1 MHGYAGRSAKGQLP
15 VFQKLLADTSLGAIT
30 AGLVAVIVS
39 YAGPLVIV
47 FQAAR
52 TAGLSDMQLATWI
65 WSISLGSGIAGLVLS
80 LRYKLP
86 IVTAF
91 STPGAALLIGA
102 LSIYSYQEAIFAF
115 LVTGALILAL
125 GFSSGFQRL
134 VLKLPPQIA
143 AAMLAGILLQFGL
156 QLIGSMREA
165 PHLVIPMAVIFLL
178 GRRFFP
184 TYAVIGALVGGL
196 AISLIGGE
204 VNADTVQLAIVH
216 PVMTWPAVSI
226 EAVIGIA
233 IPLFVVAMASQNIPG
248 LAVLEAAGYSN
259 PHVKGILKGTGAV
272 SLGLAPF
279 GSHGITLAALTA
291 AICTGPEA
299 HKDPAKRYVAG
310 VFCGIFYIVFGLL
323 GPSVASLIQSL
334 PAAFISAT
342 AGLALLSALTNGLT
356 GALTNS
362 EHREAAMITFLVT
375 ASGVVV
381 WGIGSGFWG
390 LIAGLIALLI
400 TRSRLSEMMRKRG
413 RR

>member
-1 MHGYAGRSAKGQLP
+1 M
-15 VFQKLLADTSLGAIT
+15 FQKLLEDTSFSAIT

-47 FQAAR
+47 FQAAK

-65 WSISLGSGIAGLVLS
+65 WAVSLGSGIAGLILS
-80 LRYKLP
+80 LRYRLP
-86 IVTAF
+86 IITAF

-102 LSIYSYQEAIFAF
+102 LGIYSYQEAIFAF

-125 GFSSGFQRL
+125 GFSTGFQRL
-134 VLKLPPQIA
+134 VLKMPPQIA

-156 QLIGSMREA
+156 QLIGSMQKT
-165 PHLVIPMAVIFLL
+165 PHLVIPMAVVFLL
-178 GRRFFP
+178 GRRFYP
-184 TYAVIGALVGGL
+184 TYAVIGALLIGL

-204 VNADTVQLAIVH
+204 VDTHTMQLAIVH
-216 PVMTWPAVSI
+216 PVMTWPTVSP
-226 EAVIGIA
+226 EALVGIA

-248 LAVLEAAGYSN
+248 LAVLEAAGYSR
-259 PHVKGILKGTGAV
+259 PPVTGILQTTGAV
-272 SLGLAPF
+272 SVGLAPF

-299 HKDPAKRYVAG
+299 HKDPSKRYVAG
-310 VFCGIFYIVFGLL
+310 VFCGIFYIIFGLL

-334 PAAFISAT
+334 PVEFISAT

-356 GALTNS
+356 GALSNA
-362 EHREAAMITFLVT
+362 EHREAAMIAFLVT
-375 ASGVVV
+375 ASGIVV

-390 LIAGLIALLI
+390 LFAGLIALVT
-400 TRSRLSEMMRKRG
+400 TRSRLSEVLRKGGRG
-413 RR
+413 ARLP

>member
-1 MHGYAGRSAKGQLP
+1 M
-15 VFQKLLADTSLGAIT
+15 FQKLLEDTSLSAIT

-47 FQAAR
+47 FQAAK

-86 IVTAF
+86 IITAF

-102 LSIYSYQEAIFAF
+102 LGIYSYQEAIFAF

-125 GFSSGFQRL
+125 GFSAGFQRM
-134 VLKLPPQIA
+134 VLKMPPQIA

-156 QLIGSMREA
+156 QLIGSMRET
-165 PHLVIPMAVIFLL
+165 PQLVIPMAAVFLL
-178 GRRFFP
+178 GRRFYP
-184 TYAVIGALVGGL
+184 TYAVIGALLTGL

-204 VNADTVQLAIVH
+204 VNTHAVQLAIVH

-226 EAVIGIA
+226 EAIVGIA

-248 LAVLEAAGYSN
+248 LAVLEAAGYSR
-259 PHVKGILKGTGAV
+259 PPVTGILQTTGAV
-272 SLGLAPF
+272 SVGLAPF

-356 GALTNS
+356 GSLTKA

-375 ASGVVV
+375 ASGIVV

-390 LIAGLIALLI
+390 LVAGLIALVI
-400 TRSRLSEMMRKRG
+400 TRSRLSELLRRRG
-413 RR
+413 RRADLSQDVPSAAD